1 MKKFTVISL
10 AIFACFLW
18 STAFVGV
25 KIGLSYMPAPFT
37 FAGMRFFLAGLLL
50 MPFSWD
56 RNSIGSIIRNWKLIA
71 YVVFLNTFIGYGIY
85 YVALTYVSGA
95 TAAIVIGSGPLIT
108 AIMSHFLMHNDKMN
122 RVKTLSIAL
131 GIFGIAIIVINSKPM
146 TAVGKLET
154 FGIVLLL
161 LNSALGSFANIK
173 VAQMNKGIGA
183 KFLTSNQML
192 WGGIMLLILGRV
204 VEGSYNFSQP
214 FEFYSSLC
222 WLAMVSAVA
231 FSIWFRLLQLEEV
244 KVSELNMWKFIIPVS
259 GACLSW
265 AMLPDES
272 PDFLSVFGMLM
283 VFLSLIIHS
292 KYISR

>member
-1 MKKFTVISL
+1 MKKVTVISL

-50 MPFSWD
+50 VPFSWD
-56 RNSIGSIIRNWKLIA
+56 RNSIGNIIRNWKLIA

-122 RVKTLSIAL
+122 RIKMLSISL
-131 GIFGIAIIVINSKPM
+131 GIFGIAIIVINSRPL

-192 WGGIMLLILGRV
+192 WGGVMLLILGRV
-204 VEGSYNFSQP
+204 VEGSYSFSQP

-231 FSIWFRLLQLEEV
+231 FSIWFRLLQLENV

-265 AMLPDES
+265 VMLPEES
-272 PDFLSVFGMLM
+272 PDFLSIFGMLM
-283 VFLSLIIHS
+283 VFLSLVIHFR
-292 KYISR
+292 YISR

>member
-1 MKKFTVISL
+1 MKKVTVISL

-25 KIGLSYMPAPFT
+25 KIGLNYMPAPFT

-50 MPFSWD
+50 VPFSWD
-56 RNSIGSIIRNWKLIA
+56 KNSIGNIIRNWKLIT

-122 RVKTLSIAL
+122 RVKMLSISL
-131 GIFGIAIIVINSKPM
+131 GIFGIAIIVINSKPL

-192 WGGIMLLILGRV
+192 WGGVMLLILGRV
-204 VEGSYNFSQP
+204 VEGRYSFSQP

-265 AMLPDES
+265 AMLPEES
-272 PDFLSVFGMLM
+272 PDFLSIFGMLM
-283 VFLSLIIHS
+283 VFLSLVIHS
-292 KYISR
+292 RYISR

>member
-1 MKKFTVISL
+1 MKKVTVISL

-50 MPFSWD
+50 VPFSWD
-56 RNSIGSIIRNWKLIA
+56 KNSIGNIIRNWKLIT

-122 RVKTLSIAL
+122 RVKMLSISL
-131 GIFGIAIIVINSKPM
+131 GIFGIAIIVINSKPL

-192 WGGIMLLILGRV
+192 WGGVMLLILGRV
-204 VEGSYNFSQP
+204 VEGRYSFSQP

-265 AMLPDES
+265 AMLPEES
-272 PDFLSVFGMLM
+272 PDFLSIFGMLM
-283 VFLSLIIHS
+283 VFLSLVIHS
-292 KYISR
+292 RYISR